1 MFHVPPITMLP
12 PSASLARN
20 HSKLMR
26 LKRHCLPGGGWRM
39 ARSRRSGAA
48 VESRERADGWVAKQM
63 VARLHL
69 LSNTK
74 ERTNMGGKRRREDA
88 RGGSNNDSDDRISE
102 AEQRIDQAPVGDDD
116 DSNREKGEGDD
127 HQQDLDDATEEPSVE
142 DDGPKRKKKVRK
154 LKLDATEDFNEKLS
168 KRGIVYLSRVPPRM
182 TPSKV
187 KTLLS
192 DWGEITR
199 IYLVEE
205 DKTHRKKRRKAGGS
219 SGKRY
224 TEGWIEFASKKIAK
238 LVGSSLNMTPI
249 SHQKGN
255 MHHDDVWSV
264 KYLKGFKWS
273 HLTEKVAYER
283 RVREQ
288 KLRVEMMEVKREN
301 AAFVTQLE
309 QGKKMDYI
317 EERLRKKGNG
327 GGASERKS
335 RKIRQ
340 KKPFQ
345 GSGGSTKSV
354 ILGSL
359 VS

>member
-1 MFHVPPITMLP
+1 MEAAEKLAITGF
-12 PSASLARN
+12 STS
-20 HSKLMR
+20 
-26 LKRHCLPGGGWRM
+26 
-39 ARSRRSGAA
+39 
-48 VESRERADGWVAKQM
+48 
-63 VARLHL
+63 
-69 LSNTK
+69 T
-74 ERTNMGGKRRREDA
+74 TMGGKRRREDF
-88 RGGSNNDSDDRISE
+88 SK
-102 AEQRIDQAPVGDDD
+102 AESMIDEAPVCDDD
-116 DSNREKGEGDD
+116 DSNREMAVGDD
-127 HQQDLDDATEEPSVE
+127 HRQDLDAKEEASV
-142 DDGPKRKKKVRK
+142 DDKPKKKKKKVRK
-154 LKLDATEDFNEKLS
+154 LKLDATEDFNERLS

-301 AAFVTQLE
+301 AAFVSQLE

-317 EERLRKKGNG
+317 EERLRKKGNS
-327 GGASERKS
+327 GGASEKKGRT
-335 RKIRQ
+335 IRQ

>member
-1 MFHVPPITMLP
+1 M
-12 PSASLARN
+12 
-20 HSKLMR
+20 
-26 LKRHCLPGGGWRM
+26 
-39 ARSRRSGAA
+39 
-48 VESRERADGWVAKQM
+48 
-63 VARLHL
+63 
-69 LSNTK
+69 
-74 ERTNMGGKRRREDA
+74 
-88 RGGSNNDSDDRISE
+88 
-102 AEQRIDQAPVGDDD
+102 IDQAPVGDGD
-116 DSNREKGEGDD
+116 DSNRETDEGDD
-127 HQQDLDDATEEPSVE
+127 RRQDLDATEEE
-142 DDGPKRKKKVRK
+142 AFLDDKPKKKKVRK

-301 AAFVTQLE
+301 AAFVSQLE

-317 EERLRKKGNG
+317 EERLRRKGNS
-327 GGASERKS
+327 GGASEKKS

>member
-1 MFHVPPITMLP
+1 
-12 PSASLARN
+12 
-20 HSKLMR
+20 
-26 LKRHCLPGGGWRM
+26 
-39 ARSRRSGAA
+39 
-48 VESRERADGWVAKQM
+48 
-63 VARLHL
+63 
-69 LSNTK
+69 
-74 ERTNMGGKRRREDA
+74 
-88 RGGSNNDSDDRISE
+88 
-102 AEQRIDQAPVGDDD
+102 
-116 DSNREKGEGDD
+116 
-127 HQQDLDDATEEPSVE
+127 
-142 DDGPKRKKKVRK
+142 
-154 LKLDATEDFNEKLS
+154 
-168 KRGIVYLSRVPPRM
+168 M

-249 SHQKGN
+249 SHHKGN

-301 AAFVTQLE
+301 AAFVSQLE

-317 EERLRKKGNG
+317 EERLRTKGNSG
-327 GGASERKS
+327 GTSEKKS